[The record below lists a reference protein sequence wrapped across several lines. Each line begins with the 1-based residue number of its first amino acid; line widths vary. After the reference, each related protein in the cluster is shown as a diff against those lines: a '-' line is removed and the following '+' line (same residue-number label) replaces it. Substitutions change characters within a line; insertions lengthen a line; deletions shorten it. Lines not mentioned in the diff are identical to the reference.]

1 VDYLKRYRV
10 LESQDLDELRD
21 CAARQGTPIDL
32 QLEGDG
38 REFDVRF
45 SAAPLDTL
53 SLLHA
58 TYGAVR
64 TRFGARGQLLEDA
77 FLLCLLTAGT
87 GRFEQGG
94 AAWEISRDRA
104 VMRDLRRPATV
115 SQDGFACFALKLPLA
130 RLRSQAEAL
139 YGPVAGT
146 CEARFDC
153 SADLRTPAGWRFHD
167 TLHFV
172 AAQLDADDGLGGSL
186 AAAAWEDLILTLLLE
201 AMTNDWSAQGEGRRR
216 ARILPYHLKRAR
228 DHIHAHAGE
237 KVTLADLAAAAGCG
251 YRTLQAA
258 FAEATGLPPMAY
270 LKAIRLQA
278 AHEALAAAGPGAS
291 VAAIARDC
299 GFAHPGR
306 FAADYRRRYGRSPAE
321 TLRARR

>member
-1 VDYLKRYRV
+1 MDYLKRHRV

-32 QLEGDG
+32 QLEGSG
-38 REFDVRF
+38 QRFDARF
-45 SAAPLDTL
+45 AAAPLDTL

-64 TRFGARGQLLEDA
+64 TSFGARRQQQEDA
-77 FLLCLLTAGT
+77 FLFCLLTDGAV
-87 GRFEQGG
+87 RFEQNG
-94 AAWEISRDRA
+94 AGWDMARDGA
-104 VMRDLRRPATV
+104 IMRDLRRPVAAV
-115 SQDGFACFALKLPLA
+115 QDSFACFALKLPVA
-130 RLRSQAEAL
+130 RLRRQAEAL
-139 YGPVAGT
+139 YGPAAAT
-146 CEARFDC
+146 CEARFDSGC
-153 SADLRTPAGWRFHD
+153 ELRTPAGRRFRD
-167 TLHFV
+167 TLHFI
-172 AAQLDADDGLGGSL
+172 AAQLASAEDL
-186 AAAAWEDLILTLLLE
+186 AGTPAAGAWEDLILTLLLE
-201 AMTNDWSAQGEGRRR
+201 ALPNDWSAQGEGRRR

-237 KVTLADLAAAAGCG
+237 KVTLADLATAAGCG
-251 YRTLQAA
+251 YRTLQIA

-278 AHEALAAAGPGAS
+278 THEALVAAGPKDS
-291 VAAIARDC
+291 VAAVARDW
-299 GFAHPGR
+299 GFGHPGR

>member
-1 VDYLKRYRV
+1 MDYLKRYRV
-10 LESQDLDELRD
+10 LESQDLDELRA
-21 CAARQGTPIDL
+21 CAARQGTPLDL
-32 QLEGDG
+32 QLEGRSG
-38 REFDVRF
+38 AFDARF

-53 SLLHA
+53 SLLHV

-64 TRFGARGQLLEDA
+64 TRFGGRGQQRADA
-77 FLLCLLTAGT
+77 FLLCLPTAGT

-104 VMRDLRRPATV
+104 VMRDLRRPAAA

-130 RLRSQAEAL
+130 RLRRQAEAL
-139 YGPVAGT
+139 YGPAAAAR
-146 CEARFDC
+146 EARFD
-153 SADLRTPAGWRFHD
+153 SGYDLRTPAGRRFRD

-172 AAQLDADDGLGGSL
+172 AAQLDADEGLGGSL

-201 AMTNDWSAQGEGRRR
+201 AMPNDWSAEGEGRRR
-216 ARILPYHLKRAR
+216 ARILPYHVKRAR
-228 DHIHAHAGE
+228 DHIHAHAAE

-251 YRTLQAA
+251 YRTLQVA

-278 AHEALAAAGPGAS
+278 AREALAAAGPKDS
-291 VAAIARDC
+291 VAAVARAW
-299 GFAHPGR
+299 GFGHPGR
-306 FAADYRRRYGRSPAE
+306 FAVDYRRRFGCSPTE
-321 TLRARR
+321 TLRTRR